1 MLTGA
6 LGAIVVCAMLAKR
19 LALPYPIVFV
29 LAGSALAFVPNVPP
43 VKVDPQLIFL
53 IVLPPLLFNGGWYT
67 DWKLFRANAR
77 SITLLAVGLVLAT
90 TFAVAAAA
98 HALGF
103 AWAAAF
109 VLGAIVSPP
118 DAVAASA
125 IFERFSIPR
134 RIVAILEGEGLV
146 NDGSALVIYRFAVA
160 AAVTGT
166 FSPLHAAGAFVVVA
180 VGGIAAG
187 IVAGVALEFATR
199 LMARFELSDSL
210 IDNLAFLFIPY
221 AAYLLAESVHVSGV
235 LATVAAGV
243 YMGRRSAIIYG
254 PDTRLVGRSV
264 WMLINYLL
272 NGFVF
277 LLIGLQLRQ
286 IVESP
291 TFSPREITIGLIVSL
306 VAILTRIA
314 WVFPATWLPR
324 FLSRRTRAREPLPVN
339 RNVAIVAW
347 TGLRGI
353 VSLAAALALPYSDAT
368 GGPFGQRD
376 LIVFVTFCVIVVTL
390 VFQGLSLIPLLSL
403 LKIKGDE
410 SIEEREVEVRVHA
423 LRAGLDRLTKLE
435 SREHTRRMGSDFADQ
450 GGVRTSHRSSRGTYR
465 GPPGVD
471 RERIRS

>member
-1 MLTGA
+1 
-6 LGAIVVCAMLAKR
+6 
-19 LALPYPIVFV
+19 
-29 LAGSALAFVPNVPP
+29 
-43 VKVDPQLIFL
+43 
-53 IVLPPLLFNGGWYT
+53 
-67 DWKLFRANAR
+67 
-77 SITLLAVGLVLAT
+77 
-90 TFAVAAAA
+90 
-98 HALGF
+98 
-103 AWAAAF
+103 
-109 VLGAIVSPP
+109 
-118 DAVAASA
+118 
-125 IFERFSIPR
+125 
-134 RIVAILEGEGLV
+134 
-146 NDGSALVIYRFAVA
+146 
-160 AAVTGT
+160 
-166 FSPLHAAGAFVVVA
+166 
-180 VGGIAAG
+180 
-187 IVAGVALEFATR
+187 VAGVALEFATR

-435 SREHTRRMGSDFADQ
+435 SREHTPEEWEAISRIKAEYEHRIDHLEGHIAGHRESTESEFDHKLQDEALSAERHAIMRMRDEGRIPDDIFRRIEYDLDLAATRLS
-450 GGVRTSHRSSRGTYR
+450 
-465 GPPGVD
+465 
-471 RERIRS
+471 